1 MSSFVCHL
9 CGNTLDVHEP
19 IPRDAECP
27 QCRNDV
33 RCCRNC
39 RHYDER
45 YNNACTETQ
54 ADPVPEKTRR
64 NFCEFFYFSREP
76 FTGTAAGT
84 KREGDARK
92 KLDSLFG
99 GKATPAPGGDARSK
113 LDALFGSPA
122 APKPSDARDKLDS
135 LFRKDPP
142 EPDDPEE

>member
-1 MSSFVCHL
+1 MASFVCHL
-9 CGNTLDVHEP
+9 CGTALDVSEP
-19 IPRDAECP
+19 ISRDAECP
-27 QCRNDV
+27 NCRTDV

-76 FTGTAAGT
+76 FVPAAGGARAIDAR
-84 KREGDARK
+84 KKLDAMFGGAPAAPAGGDARA

-99 GKATPAPGGDARSK
+99 GPAAAKPNDAREK
-113 LDALFGSPA
+113 LE
-122 APKPSDARDKLDS
+122 S
-135 LFRKDPP
+135 LFRKK
-142 EPDDPEE
+142 DDDASSA

>member
-1 MSSFVCHL
+1 MSTFVCHL
-9 CGNTLDVHEP
+9 CGAVLDVHEP

-27 QCRNDV
+27 SCRNDV

-45 YNNACTETQ
+45 YNNSCTETQ

-76 FTGTAAGT
+76 FTANAAGT
-84 KREGDARK
+84 KREADARR

-99 GKATPAPGGDARSK
+99 GKPPGPAAGDARSK
-113 LDALFGSPA
+113 LDALFGGPA
-122 APKPSDARDKLDS
+122 PPKPNDAREKLDS
-135 LFRKDPP
+135 LFEKDPS
-142 EPDDPEE
+142 PDPDE